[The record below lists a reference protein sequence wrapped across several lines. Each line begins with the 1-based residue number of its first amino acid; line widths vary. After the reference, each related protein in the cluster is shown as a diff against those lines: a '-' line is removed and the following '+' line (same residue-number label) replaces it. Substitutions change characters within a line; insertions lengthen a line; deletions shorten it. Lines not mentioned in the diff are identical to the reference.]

1 MAEYEDFEKKLSE
14 LYDQRRVIDIEI
26 NLLLSDMFK
35 SAGINLK
42 QLANSNNDPI
52 VGLNKNEENEL
63 K

>member
-63 K
+63 